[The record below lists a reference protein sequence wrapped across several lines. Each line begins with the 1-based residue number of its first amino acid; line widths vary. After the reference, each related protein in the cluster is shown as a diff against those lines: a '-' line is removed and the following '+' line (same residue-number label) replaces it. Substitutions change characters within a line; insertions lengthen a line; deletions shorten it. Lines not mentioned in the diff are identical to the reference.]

1 MLNFKTVC
9 MELIKPDIGLLFWMI
24 LSFSIVLFILIKY
37 AWKPILKALKAREK
51 SIAKSLAAAKRAK
64 EEMSKI
70 EFGNEKITALA
81 KIERENILKEAKEA
95 KNKILEEAKENAKKE
110 AQKILKEARKS
121 VLKEKEDAINEIK
134 NQIAELSVGI
144 AEKLLREHL
153 SDDKK
158 QKQLISQI
166 VKNIE
171 LN

>member
-1 MLNFKTVC
+1 

-24 LSFSIVLFILIKY
+24 VSFSIVLFILIKY
-37 AWKPILKALKAREK
+37 AWKPILKAIKARER
-51 SIAKSLAAAKRAK
+51 SIAKSLNAAQKAKD
-64 EEMSKI
+64 EMAKI

-81 KIERENILKEAKEA
+81 KLERENILKEAKEA
-95 KNKILEEAKENAKKE
+95 KDKIIEEAKETAKLE
-110 AQKILKEARKS
+110 ALKMLEDARQS

-153 SDDKK
+153 SDSSK
-158 QKQLISQI
+158 QKHLISQI